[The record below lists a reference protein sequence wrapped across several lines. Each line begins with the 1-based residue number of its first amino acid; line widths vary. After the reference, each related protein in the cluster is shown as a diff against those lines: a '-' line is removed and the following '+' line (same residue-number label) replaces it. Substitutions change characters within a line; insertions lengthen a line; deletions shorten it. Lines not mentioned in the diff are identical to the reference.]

1 MGIVMS
7 ENDPEMKEYQKNYI
21 ELIARKVGKEVSV
34 ILEKRLNN
42 HEKRISKMEK
52 KVFNGFGTKINVL
65 FGFYGVMIVLLIKMA
80 FFK

>member
-1 MGIVMS
+1 MS

-21 ELIARKVGKEVSV
+21 ELVARKIGEEVSV
-34 ILEKRLNN
+34 ILEDRLNN

>member
-1 MGIVMS
+1 MS

-21 ELIARKVGKEVSV
+21 ELVARKIGKEVSV

-42 HEKRISKMEK
+42 QDKRISKMEK